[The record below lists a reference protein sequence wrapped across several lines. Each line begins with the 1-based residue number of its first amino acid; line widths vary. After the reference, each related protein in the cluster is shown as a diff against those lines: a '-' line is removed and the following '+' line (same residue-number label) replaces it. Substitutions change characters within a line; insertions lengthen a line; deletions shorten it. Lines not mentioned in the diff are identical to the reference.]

1 MYHRRI
7 TEYQFTNAQPI
18 SSAPRFVICALSGF
32 HVSVEK
38 VPISDFGSNKARALL
53 IYLLME
59 SGRIHMR
66 TALANLFWPDRS
78 ARAALNNLN
87 QTLFML
93 RRALHDNDR
102 IQTLFV
108 SNRLTVQIN
117 PAAPI
122 DFDVAA
128 FTRLLNACSTHQHHL
143 DDCDSC
149 TARFTEAISYYQGTF
164 LDGFSLP
171 DAPEFEEWLQ
181 FNRERL
187 HMSALDALNH
197 LFVSSERH
205 GNLVHVQ
212 QYGYRLLQLE
222 PWNEPA
228 HRALISALATT
239 GNYSAALHQFELCRK
254 TLANDLGLDPEPATM
269 ALVAQV
275 RGAMERRRIHTTP
288 MPRLPTPCPG
298 LLTCCTQGR
307 PFIGRADALDTCTRF
322 VAVAESRLLTI
333 VGPSGVGKSC
343 LAQHIAMKVSATF
356 RDGMVF
362 VAMNE
367 QSDRASLPTLIA
379 RTLGLVSPD
388 ADAQPSYLLTALSK
402 RELLLVIDALDHR
415 HRDAPFLAE
424 ISRYA
429 PRVKQIVTARDC
441 LGLDNEQIFVLRG
454 MESPSAHEVHGFV
467 NYDAV
472 QLFISSAAAHGKQM
486 CESDMIAVA
495 RICRLLDGM
504 PRGIILASALTTNH
518 SCEAIA
524 RLIT

>member
-1 MYHRRI
+1 MYHRRT

-32 HVSVEK
+32 HASREGVLV
-38 VPISDFGSNKARALL
+38 SDFGSNKARALL

-59 SGRIHMR
+59 SDRAHMR

-93 RRALHDNDR
+93 RRALHDNDC

-117 PAAPI
+117 PTVPI
-122 DFDVAA
+122 DFDVTA
-128 FTRLLNACSTHQHHL
+128 FMRLVNACSTHQHRL
-143 DDCDSC
+143 DDCDFC
-149 TARFTEAISYYQGTF
+149 TARFAEAINYYQGAF

-181 FNRERL
+181 INRERL

-212 QYGYRLLQLE
+212 QYGHRLLQLE

-228 HRALISALATT
+228 HRALISALAAT

-269 ALVAQV
+269 ALVMHV

-288 MPRLPTPCPG
+288 MPRPPTPCPG
-298 LLTCCTQGR
+298 LPACSTQGN
-307 PFIGRADALDTCTRF
+307 PFIGRAAALETCTTF
-322 VAVAESRLLTI
+322 MAGAESRLLTI
-333 VGPSGVGKSC
+333 VGSSGVGKSY
-343 LAQHIAMKVSATF
+343 LAQQVAMKVSGTF
-356 RDGMVF
+356 RDGVVF

-379 RTLGLVSPD
+379 RALGLVPPD
-388 ADAQPSYLLTALSK
+388 ADAQPSCLLKALSGY
-402 RELLLVIDALDHR
+402 EMLLVIDALDHR
-415 HRDAPFLAE
+415 HYDAPFLDE
-424 ISRYA
+424 ISRCA

-441 LGLDNEQIFVLRG
+441 LGLDDEQIFVLRG
-454 MESPSAHEVHGFV
+454 MESPGVHEVHGLV

-472 QLFISSAAAHGKQM
+472 QLFISSAAVQGKQI
-486 CESDMIAVA
+486 CEGDLIAVA
-495 RICRLLDGM
+495 RICRLLDGL

-518 SCEAIA
+518 RCEAIA

>member
-78 ARAALNNLN
+78 AHAALNNLN

-93 RRALHDNDR
+93 RRVLHDSNR

-117 PAAPI
+117 PTAPI

-149 TARFTEAISYYQGTF
+149 TVRFAEAINYYQGTL
-164 LDGFSLP
+164 LDGFSFP

-181 FNRERL
+181 INRERL
-187 HMSALDALNH
+187 HMSALNALHH

-205 GNLVHVQ
+205 GDLLHVQ

-228 HRALISALATT
+228 HRALISALAAT

-254 TLANDLGLDPEPATM
+254 TLADDLGLDPEPATM

-275 RGAMERRRIHTTP
+275 RGAMERRKIQMSHP
-288 MPRLPTPCPG
+288 LTPCPG
-298 LLTCCTQGR
+298 LPACCAQSS

-333 VGPSGVGKSC
+333 VGPSGVGKSS
-343 LAQHIAMKVSATF
+343 LAQHIAMKVSGIF
-356 RDGMVF
+356 RDGVAF
-362 VAMNE
+362 VALNE
-367 QSDRASLPTLIA
+367 QSDQDSLPTLIA
-379 RTLGLVSPD
+379 RALGLVPHN
-388 ADAQPSYLLTALSK
+388 ADAQPSWLLKALSGH
-402 RELLLVIDALDHR
+402 ELLLIIDALDHR